1 MSWDTAERLNMIR
14 PPVKAANRFCSD
26 QTLPTPHPLFPETI
40 MCKRM
45 LAAIAAILTILIG
58 SVLLAEEA
66 AGPYLYEQLTKPA
79 YKATFKALFKGQKNL
94 EPWLREY
101 ISRGNGVD
109 IPSEKRIVAGKSL
122 EYYEICQPHNCPGN
136 VLSVLFEPGG
146 GKAWALF
153 TRDDGARRVF
163 GNPDAAVRAALGQ
176 SVQ

>member
-1 MSWDTAERLNMIR
+1 MTNSMTSDTAERLNAAR
-14 PPVKAANRFCSD
+14 PMVKTANLLCSD
-26 QTLPTPHPLFPETI
+26 NTLHTLCPETI
-40 MCKRM
+40 MRKHM
-45 LAAIAAILTILIG
+45 LAAIAAILTILAA
-58 SVLLAEEA
+58 SVLQA
-66 AGPYLYEQLTKPA
+66 AGPYLYEQLEKPA

-101 ISRGNGVD
+101 IRSGDGVD
-109 IPSEKRIVAGKSL
+109 IPSETRTVAGNTL

-146 GKAWALF
+146 GKGWALF

-163 GNPDAAVRAALGQ
+163 GNPDAAIQAALGQ